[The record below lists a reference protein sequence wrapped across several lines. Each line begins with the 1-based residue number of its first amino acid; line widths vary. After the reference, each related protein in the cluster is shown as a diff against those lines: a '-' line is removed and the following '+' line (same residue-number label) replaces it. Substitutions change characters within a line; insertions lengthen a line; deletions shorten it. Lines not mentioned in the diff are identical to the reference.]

1 VLRTRTWGINQAC
14 WWQREGQN
22 DSQIH
27 YCIINLKA
35 WGYKII
41 KVHMNLLFIIYYLL
55 FRFFFFH
62 GKMDASIL
70 QWSHDTVL
78 SSSWISVPLH
88 TFKSLCLCCPPRA
101 IPNWPYL
108 LCFAAR
114 AFRHKSI
121 TRVHR
126 DLVNLLIFLIYLDR
140 QAMLFALAFM
150 CLISFFF
157 IRNLN
162 LSSTWYLH
170 KNNYCVCVYI
180 YISFKIS
187 IQ

>member
-1 VLRTRTWGINQAC
+1 VVLRTRTWGINQAR

-27 YCIINLKA
+27 HCIINLKA

-55 FRFFFFH
+55 FRFFLFH

-88 TFKSLCLCCPPRA
+88 TNLFQSVVSVLSPTCHPSLP
-101 IPNWPYL
+101 
-108 LCFAAR
+108 
-114 AFRHKSI
+114 
-121 TRVHR
+121 
-126 DLVNLLIFLIYLDR
+126 
-140 QAMLFALAFM
+140 
-150 CLISFFF
+150 
-157 IRNLN
+157 
-162 LSSTWYLH
+162 LSSLFRGPPFFAQIHYAGAP
-170 KNNYCVCVYI
+170 
-180 YISFKIS
+180 
-187 IQ
+187 